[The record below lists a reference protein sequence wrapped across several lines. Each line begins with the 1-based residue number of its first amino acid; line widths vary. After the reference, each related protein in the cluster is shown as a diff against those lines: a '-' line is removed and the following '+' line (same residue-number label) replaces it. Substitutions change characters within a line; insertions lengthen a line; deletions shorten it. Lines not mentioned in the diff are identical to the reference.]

1 MIIRTYGN
9 LKKIKEFFY
18 LKISKENDTRNLLKV
33 NNVVYGPFGLLVFF
47 LGYLLSIQKVIN
59 IYRSF
64 ITGENETETV
74 KYGISLK

>member
-33 NNVVYGPFGLLVFF
+33 NNVAYGPFGFF

>member
-33 NNVVYGPFGLLVFF
+33 NNVAYGPFGLLVFF
-47 LGYLLSIQKVIN
+47 FRLSI
-59 IYRSF
+59 IYS
-64 ITGENETETV
+64 ESN
-74 KYGISLK
+74 KYLS

>member
-1 MIIRTYGN
+1 MIIRNYGN
-9 LKKIKEFFY
+9 IKKFKEFFY

-33 NNVVYGPFGLLVFF
+33 NNVAYGPFGLLVF

>member
-33 NNVVYGPFGLLVFF
+33 NNVAYGPFGLLVFF
-47 LGYLLSIQKVIN
+47 
-59 IYRSF
+59 
-64 ITGENETETV
+64 
-74 KYGISLK
+74 